1 MDKEDIK
8 LLEESIGD
16 VSKALKGDL
25 SGISEIVHI
34 DENSRVRH
42 SVKVRK
48 LSDDD
53 FNKETTRRIRITL
66 HMDQDNFANFM
77 GVSVNTVKAWE
88 RGRNKPSG
96 SSLRLLS
103 LINHH
108 PRLAKTM

>member
-1 MDKEDIK
+1 MDKEDMK

-16 VSKALKGDL
+16 VSKALTGDL
-25 SGISEIVHI
+25 SGIAEIVHI
-34 DENSRVRH
+34 DENTRVRH

-48 LSDDD
+48 LNDDD
-53 FNKETTRRIRITL
+53 FNKESLKKIRITL
-66 HMDQDNFANFM
+66 NMDQDNFANFM

-103 LINHH
+103 LINRH
-108 PRLAKTM
+108 PRLVKTA